1 MMLNIPMD
9 MDMDMDMDIKSTR
22 KFRDNV
28 CIEKMPMLNYKYQS
42 QGSRALGGKLASI

>member
-1 MMLNIPMD
+1 MQRSMMLNIP
-9 MDMDMDMDIKSTR
+9 MDMDIKSTR